1 MRRKQQADRLL
12 RKYRKG
18 QCTEEEKQL
27 LFDWYDTWHQEDLPI
42 SEVDIDLAEQE
53 MWQTIQKRPTK
64 RIRKKPH
71 FKWMAAA
78 GIVFA
83 VIFFTYQYVTR
94 PIESVESRL
103 LVHDV
108 NPGGDRASLRL
119 ADGSMIDLSNIP
131 LGQSIDQDGYRIV
144 KKADGEIIY
153 TPKRQPTVKQESKT
167 PAYHEIHTPKGGQFQ
182 LKLPDGTK
190 VWLNAASFIR
200 YPLAFDAHERR
211 VELVGEAYFEVE
223 KQHKQG
229 QPFVVQTNLQEIYV
243 LGTHF
248 NVNAYENEPAIRTT
262 LLEGKVKVLA
272 KEGAPAV
279 LLKPNEQS
287 VLARN
292 GSQVSVQRVDPMESI
307 AWKEGDF
314 VFDNADLKTI
324 MRQLERWYNVQ
335 AIDLENF
342 PNNTYNGKMK
352 RSAKLSK
359 VLRILELTSALKFK
373 IEAGNT
379 TDDIKK
385 IQLIK

>member
-1 MRRKQQADRLL
+1 MRRKQQADKLL

-18 QCTEEEKQL
+18 QCTEEEQQL

-42 SEVDIDLAEQE
+42 SGTDVDLVEQE
-53 MWQTIQKRPTK
+53 MWQTIQKKPTK
-64 RIRKKPH
+64 RIRKKPP

-78 GIVFA
+78 GIVLA
-83 VIFFTYQYVTR
+83 VILFTYQYVTA
-94 PIESVESRL
+94 PIESIESRL

-108 NPGGDRASLRL
+108 NPGGDQASLKL
-119 ADGSMIDLSNIP
+119 ADGSMINLGNVP
-131 LGQSIDQDGYRIV
+131 LGQSIEQDGYRIV
-144 KKADGEIIY
+144 KKADGEIMY
-153 TPKRQPTVKQESKT
+153 TPKQHPAVKQDSKT
-167 PAYHEIHTPKGGQFQ
+167 PAFHEIHTPKGGQFQ
-182 LKLPDGTK
+182 LELPDGTK
-190 VWLNAASFIR
+190 VWLNAASSIR
-200 YPLAFDAHERR
+200 YPLTFDAHERR
-211 VELVGEAYFEVE
+211 VSLVGEAYFEVT
-223 KQHKQG
+223 KQNKQN
-229 QPFVVQTNLQEIYV
+229 QPFVVQTNWQEVYV

-248 NVNAYENEPAIRTT
+248 NVNAYENELATRTT
-262 LLEGKVKVLA
+262 LVEGKVKVIA
-272 KEGAPAV
+272 KGHPSAV
-279 LLKPNEQS
+279 LLSPNEQS
-287 VLARN
+287 LLPRN
-292 GSQVSVQRVDPMESI
+292 RGQITVQEVDPMESI

-314 VFDNADLKTI
+314 VFNNADLKTI

-379 TDDIKK
+379 ADDIKK